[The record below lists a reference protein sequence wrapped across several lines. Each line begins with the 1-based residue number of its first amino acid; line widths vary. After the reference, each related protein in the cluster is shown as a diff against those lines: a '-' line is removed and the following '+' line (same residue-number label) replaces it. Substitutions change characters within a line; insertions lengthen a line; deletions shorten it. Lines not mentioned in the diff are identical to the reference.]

1 MKKIKFLLIAIF
13 MFAGCDQNSTN
24 VQKMEIP
31 TNGFFA
37 SSDHQVMM
45 GSSVTV
51 EIFKKIDKAWAD
63 RDYETLKSYIHEK
76 PWMHFANGD
85 IANSPQE
92 FVDLI
97 EKEYQDFQASNSNWG
112 WKTNYAYSVKQ
123 TKSENPEYKNQ
134 EGEWVNARFTS
145 EDATYEEW
153 YYIVDGKIQ
162 TWQQAKRLKAKRM
175 ALKK

>member
-1 MKKIKFLLIAIF
+1 MSSMKKILIT
-13 MFAGCDQNSTN
+13 GGG
-24 VQKMEIP
+24 
-31 TNGFFA
+31 GFIGHHLVRELVNDFQIVVIDDF
-37 SSDHQVMM
+37 SR
-45 GSSVTV
+45 GSSTRL
-51 EIFKKIDKAWAD
+51 EPFENKIELIKLDL
-63 RDYETLKSYIHEK
+63 RDYETLKSYIHDK

-97 EKEYQDFQASNSNWG
+97 EKEYQDFQATDINWG
-112 WKTNYAYSVKQ
+112 WKTNFAYSVKQ

-175 ALKK
+175 PLKK